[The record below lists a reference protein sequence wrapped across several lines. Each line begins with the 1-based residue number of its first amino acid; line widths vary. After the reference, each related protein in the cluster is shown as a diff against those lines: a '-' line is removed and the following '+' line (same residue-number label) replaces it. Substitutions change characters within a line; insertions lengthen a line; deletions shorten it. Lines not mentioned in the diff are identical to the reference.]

1 MDVLWIVLSGV
12 AGLAIGSGCMVGL
25 SKAGLNKNQQ
35 KAEQILKEAQNEAES
50 RVKQA
55 VLDGKTQ
62 AHDLRVEAEKEIKE
76 RKQESMELEN
86 KLLRR
91 EDNLNFRDEAL
102 NQKERQINEKM
113 KSVADK
119 LTSLDEKEKKLQEE
133 IDKQVVV
140 LESVA
145 KMSSQAAKDELF
157 AIVEK
162 KMEHET
168 IAYIKD
174 KEDEAKATANEKAQN
189 IIALAIERMSQQ
201 ETQEKTVSVVSLPG
215 EEMKGRIIGREGRNI
230 RCFEQAT
237 GVELNIDDTPDL
249 ITITCFNPVRR
260 EVARLAL
267 EHLIRDGRIQ
277 PGRIEDVVKKY
288 QNEIDQEIM
297 KAGEEAIFKLG
308 IGRIDREIVKLI
320 GTLKYRYSYGQNA
333 LQHSME
339 VAYIA
344 GCMAA
349 ELGLNQ
355 QIAKR
360 AGLLHDIGKAL
371 NIEQQDGSHVELG
384 YKFCKKH
391 GEKEIVLNAIHS
403 HHGDVEP
410 KFLTS
415 HLVIAADTISAARP
429 GARKESAQAYI
440 NRLEN
445 LEKIANGFEGVSNA
459 FAIQAGR
466 EIRVLVNPEH
476 VDDLTCVKLARDIRD
491 KIESELTY
499 PGQIKV
505 NVIRETRAQGRLPP
519 DLSWQGPYTWSR
531 CRWQPPRT

>member
-230 RCFEQAT
+230 RTLETLT
-237 GVELNIDDTPDL
+237 GVDLIIDDTPEAVILSSFD
-249 ITITCFNPVRR
+249 PVRR
-260 EVARLAL
+260 EVARIAL
-267 EHLIRDGRIQ
+267 EKLIVDGRIH
-277 PGRIEDVVKKY
+277 PARIEEMVEKAQRDVEAMIREEGEAAALEVGVHGIHP
-288 QNEIDQEIM
+288 ELLRLLGRM
-297 KAGEEAIFKLG
+297 KF
-308 IGRIDREIVKLI
+308 R
-320 GTLKYRYSYGQNA
+320 TSYGQNA
-333 LQHSME
+333 LKHSIE
-339 VAYIA
+339 VSHLA
-344 GCMAA
+344 GLMAA
-349 ELGLNQ
+349 ELGVDVNM
-355 QIAKR
+355 AKR
-360 AGLLHDIGKAL
+360 AGLLHDIGKSVDH
-371 NIEQQDGSHVELG
+371 EMEGSHVSIGVGLLKR
-384 YKFCKKH
+384 YKENH
-391 GEKEIVLNAIHS
+391 TVINAVEA

-410 KFLTS
+410 QS
-415 HLVIAADTISAARP
+415 IIAVLVQAADAISAARP
-429 GARKESAQAYI
+429 GARRETLESYI
-440 NRLEN
+440 KRLQK
-445 LEKIANGFEGVSNA
+445 LEEIADNFKGVEKS

-466 EIRVLVNPEH
+466 ELRIVIVPED
-476 VDDLTCVKLARDIRD
+476 VSDDGMTLLARDIAK
-491 KIESELTY
+491 KIEEELEY

-505 NVIRETRAQGRLPP
+505 NLIRETRAVE
-519 DLSWQGPYTWSR
+519 YAK
-531 CRWQPPRT
+531 

>member
-1 MDVLWIVLSGV
+1 MSNLWVIFLSGV
-12 AGLAIGSGCMVGL
+12 FGIIIGASIMIIQ
-25 SKAGLNKNQQ
+25 SKVGLNKNQQ
-35 KAEQILKEAQNEAES
+35 KAEQILKEAQSEAES
-50 RVKQA
+50 RIKQA

-76 RKQESMELEN
+76 RKQEVSEMET

-102 NQKERQINEKM
+102 RQKERQV
-113 KSVADK
+113 SDK
-119 LTSLDEKEKKLQEE
+119 LQSATNKLASLDEKEKKLQEQ
-133 IDKQVVV
+133 IDQQIVI
-140 LESVA
+140 LEGVA
-145 KMSSQAAKDELF
+145 KMSSQDAKKELF
-157 AIVEK
+157 SVVEK
-162 KMEHET
+162 QMEHET

-174 KEDEAKATANEKAQN
+174 KEDEAKATATEKAQE
-189 IIALAIERMSQQ
+189 IIANAIERMAQQ
-201 ETQEKTVSVVSLPG
+201 ETQERTVSVVAIPG

-249 ITITCFNPVRR
+249 ITITCFNPIRR
-260 EVARLAL
+260 EIARLSL

-277 PGRIEDVVKKY
+277 PGRIEDVVHKY

-297 KAGEEAIFKLG
+297 KAGEEAVFKLG
-308 IGRIDREIVKLI
+308 IGRIDREIVRLI

-339 VAYIA
+339 VAYLA
-344 GCMAA
+344 GAMAA

-355 QIAKR
+355 HMAKR

-371 NIEQQDGSHVELG
+371 NIEQQEGSHVELG

-391 GEKEIVLNAIHS
+391 GEKEIVLNAIQS
-403 HHGDVEP
+403 HHGEVEP

-415 HLVIAADTISAARP
+415 HLVIAADTMSAARP

-445 LEKIANGFEGVSNA
+445 LERIANDFYGVQTA
-459 FAIQAGR
+459 YAIQAGR
-466 EIRVLVNPEH
+466 EIRVLVHPEK
-476 VDDLTCVKLARDIRD
+476 VDDLTCVKMAREIRD

-505 NVIRETRAQGRLPP
+505 NVIREIRAQEIAK
-519 DLSWQGPYTWSR
+519 
-531 CRWQPPRT
+531 

>member
-1 MDVLWIVLSGV
+1 MSGTFITLLSGI
-12 AGLAIGSGCMVGL
+12 AGLVIGILGMVGV

-35 KAEQILKEAQNEAES
+35 KAEQILKEAENEADAK
-50 RVKQA
+50 VKQA

-76 RKQESMELEN
+76 RKQQAMDLEN
-86 KLLRR
+86 KLIRR

-102 NQKERQINEKM
+102 QQKEHQVSEKLQ
-113 KSVADK
+113 KANDK
-119 LTSLDEKEKKLQEE
+119 LSSLDAKEKKLQEE
-133 IDKQVVV
+133 IDRQIEV
-140 LESVA
+140 LENVA
-145 KMSSQAAKDELF
+145 KMSSQDAKKELF
-157 AIVEK
+157 AVVEK

-168 IAYIKD
+168 VAYIKD
-174 KEDEAKATANEKAQN
+174 KEEEAKATAQEKAQN

-201 ETQEKTVSVVSLPG
+201 ETQERTVSVVSLPG

-277 PGRIEDVVKKY
+277 PGRIEEVVKKY
-288 QNEIDQEIM
+288 QTEVDQEIQ
-297 KAGEEAIFKLG
+297 KAGEDAVFKLG

-320 GTLKYRYSYGQNA
+320 GTLKYRYSYGQNG

-339 VAYIA
+339 VAYLA
-344 GCMAA
+344 GAMAA

-371 NIEQQDGSHVELG
+371 NIEQDGSHVELG

-391 GEKEIVLNAIHS
+391 GEKEIVLNAIQS
-403 HHGDVEP
+403 HHGDVEAR
-410 KFLTS
+410 FLTS

-440 NRLEN
+440 DRLEN
-445 LEKIANGFEGVSNA
+445 LEKIATGYDGVNSA

-466 EIRVLVNPEH
+466 EIRVMVNPEQ
-476 VDDLTCVKLARDIRD
+476 VDDLSCVKMARDIRD
-491 KIESELTY
+491 QIEETLTY

-505 NVIRETRAQGRLPP
+505 NVIREIRAQELAK
-519 DLSWQGPYTWSR
+519 
-531 CRWQPPRT
+531 

>member
-1 MDVLWIVLSGV
+1 MGGMI
-12 AGLAIGSGCMVGL
+12 AY

-35 KAEQILKEAQNEAES
+35 NAERILKDAENEAQA
-50 RVKQA
+50 RIKQA

-62 AHDLRVEAEKEIKE
+62 AHDLRVEAEKEIKD
-76 RKQESMELEN
+76 RRQEATNLEN

-91 EDNLNFRDEAL
+91 EDNLNFREEAL
-102 NQKERQINEKM
+102 GQKEHHIDEKM
-113 KSVADK
+113 QKVTDK
-119 LTSLDEKEKKLQEE
+119 LASLDEKEKVLQEQ
-133 IDKQVVV
+133 IDKQIDV
-140 LESVA
+140 LEGVA
-145 KMSSQAAKDELF
+145 KMSSQDAKKELF
-157 AIVEK
+157 AKVEK
-162 KMEHET
+162 KMQRET
-168 IAYIKD
+168 VAYIKD
-174 KEDEAKATANEKAQN
+174 KEDEAKETATRKSQE
-189 IIALAIERMSQQ
+189 IIALSIERMAQM
-201 ETQEKTVSVVSLPG
+201 ETQERTVSVVSLPG

-230 RCFEQAT
+230 RAFEQMT
-237 GVELNIDDTPDL
+237 GVELNIDDTPDV

-288 QNEIDQEIM
+288 QKEVNQEII
-297 KAGEEAIFKLG
+297 KAGEEAVYKLG
-308 IGRIDREIVKLI
+308 IGRIDREIIKQI
-320 GTLKYRYSYGQNA
+320 GVLRYRYSYGQNA

-339 VAYIA
+339 VAYLA
-344 GCMAA
+344 GSMAA

-371 NIEQQDGSHVELG
+371 NVEEHDGSHVELG

-391 GEKEIVLNAIHS
+391 GEKDIVLNAIQS

-410 KFLTS
+410 KYLTS

-440 NRLEN
+440 DRLES
-445 LEKIANGFEGVSNA
+445 LEKIAKEHGGVKNA

-466 EIRVLVNPEH
+466 EIRIMVNPED
-476 VDDLTCVKLARDIRD
+476 VDDLSCVQLARDIRD
-491 KIESELTY
+491 EIEEQLTY

-505 NVIRETRAQGRLPP
+505 NVIREIRAQELAK
-519 DLSWQGPYTWSR
+519 
-531 CRWQPPRT
+531 

>member
-360 AGLLHDIGKAL
+360 AGLLHDIGKVPDD
-371 NIEQQDGSHVELG
+371 EPELPHAILG
-384 YKFCKKH
+384 MRLAEKYK
-391 GEKEIVLNAIHS
+391 EKPDICNAIGA
-403 HHGDVEP
+403 HHEEIEM
-410 KFLTS
+410 TTM
-415 HLVIAADTISAARP
+415 IAPIVQACDAISGARP
-429 GARKESAQAYI
+429 GARREVVESYIKRLKEMEDLALSY
-440 NRLEN
+440 
-445 LEKIANGFEGVSNA
+445 NGVVKTY
-459 FAIQAGR
+459 AIQAGR
-466 EIRVLVNPEH
+466 ELRVVVGSEK
-476 VDDLTCVKLARDIRD
+476 VSDTEAE
-491 KIESELTY
+491 KISYEIAKKIQDEMTY
-499 PGQIKV
+499 PGQVKV
-505 NVIRETRAQGRLPP
+505 TVIRETRAIN
-519 DLSWQGPYTWSR
+519 YAK
-531 CRWQPPRT
+531 

>member
-1 MDVLWIVLSGV
+1 MGLEIFLSGI
-12 AGLAIGSGCMVGL
+12 AGVVIGIIIMVGY
-25 SKAGLNKNQQ
+25 SKAGLNKDQQ
-35 KAEQILKEAQNEAES
+35 QAQRILKDAETEAQAKL
-50 RVKQA
+50 KQA

-62 AHDLRVEAEKEIKE
+62 AHDLKIEAEKEIKE
-76 RKQESMELEN
+76 RKQEVNNLEN

-102 NQKERQINEKM
+102 NQKERQVTEKLQ
-113 KSVADK
+113 KADQK
-119 LTSLDEKEKKLQEE
+119 LSSIEAKEKKLQEQ
-133 IDKQVVV
+133 IDQQIVV
-140 LESVA
+140 LENVA
-145 KMSSQAAKDELF
+145 KMSSQDAKNELF
-157 AIVEK
+157 AVVEK

-174 KEDEAKATANEKAQN
+174 KEDEAKATAEKKAQE
-189 IIALAIERMSQQ
+189 IIALAIERMAQQ
-201 ETQEKTVSVVSLPG
+201 ETQERTVSVVSLPG

-230 RCFEQAT
+230 RSFEQAT

-277 PGRIEDVVKKY
+277 PGRIEEVVKKY
-288 QNEIDQEIM
+288 QNEIDQEIQ
-297 KAGEEAIFKLG
+297 KAGEDAVFKLG
-308 IGRIDREIVKLI
+308 IGRIDREIVKQI

-344 GCMAA
+344 GAMAA
-349 ELGLNQ
+349 ELGMNQ
-355 QIAKR
+355 QLAKR

-371 NIEQQDGSHVELG
+371 NIENDGSHVELG

-391 GEKEIVLNAIHS
+391 GEKEIVLNAIQS
-403 HHGDVEP
+403 HHGDVEAR
-410 KFLTS
+410 FLTS

-440 NRLEN
+440 DRLEN
-445 LEKIANGFEGVSNA
+445 LEKIAKGCEGVANA

-466 EIRVLVNPEH
+466 EIRILVNPEQ
-476 VDDLTCVKLARDIRD
+476 VDDLTCVKIARDIRD
-491 KIESELTY
+491 TIEDTLTY

-505 NVIRETRAQGRLPP
+505 NVIREIRAQEIAK
-519 DLSWQGPYTWSR
+519 
-531 CRWQPPRT
+531 

>member
-12 AGLAIGSGCMVGL
+12 AGLALGTGCMVGI
-25 SKAGLNKNQQ
+25 SKVGLNKNQQ

-119 LTSLDEKEKKLQEE
+119 LSSLDEKEKKLQEE

-140 LESVA
+140 LENVA
-145 KMSSQAAKDELF
+145 KMSSQAARDELF

-201 ETQEKTVSVVSLPG
+201 ETQEKTVSVVSLPS

-230 RCFEQAT
+230 RTLETLT
-237 GVELNIDDTPDL
+237 GVDLIIDDTPEAVVLSAFDP
-249 ITITCFNPVRR
+249 IRR
-260 EVARLAL
+260 EIARVAL
-267 EHLIRDGRIQ
+267 EKLIVDGRIH
-277 PGRIEDVVKKY
+277 PARIEEMVEKAQKEVETQIREDGENAAMDVGVHGIHPELLKLLGR
-288 QNEIDQEIM
+288 M
-297 KAGEEAIFKLG
+297 KF
-308 IGRIDREIVKLI
+308 RS
-320 GTLKYRYSYGQNA
+320 SYGQNA
-333 LQHSME
+333 LKHSIE
-339 VAYIA
+339 VAQLSGILA
-344 GCMAA
+344 GEIGVDVRM
-349 ELGLNQ
+349 
-355 QIAKR
+355 AKR
-360 AGLLHDIGKAL
+360 AGLLHDIGKS
-371 NIEQQDGSHVELG
+371 IDHEVEGSHIQIGVDL
-384 YKFCKKH
+384 CKKY
-391 GEKEIVLNAIHS
+391 KESAVVINTVAS

-410 KFLTS
+410 ES
-415 HLVIAADTISAARP
+415 LVACIVQAADAISAARP
-429 GARKESAQAYI
+429 GARRETLETYT
-440 NRLEN
+440 NRLKQ
-445 LEKIANGFEGVSNA
+445 LEDITNEFKGVDKS

-466 EIRVLVNPEH
+466 EIRVMVVPEQ
-476 VDDLTCVKLARDIRD
+476 VTDADMVLLARDIS
-491 KIESELTY
+491 KQIEAELEY

-505 NVIRETRAQGRLPP
+505 NVIRESRAV
-519 DLSWQGPYTWSR
+519 DYAK
-531 CRWQPPRT
+531 

>member
-12 AGLAIGSGCMVGL
+12 AGLAIGSGCMVGI

-35 KAEQILKEAQNEAES
+35 KAEQILKEAQNEADS

-62 AHDLRVEAEKEIKE
+62 AHDLRVEAEKEIKD
-76 RKQESMELEN
+76 RRQEATNLEN

-91 EDNLNFRDEAL
+91 EDNLNFREEAL
-102 NQKERQINEKM
+102 GQKEHHIDEKM
-113 KSVADK
+113 QKVTDK
-119 LTSLDEKEKKLQEE
+119 LASLDEKEKVLQEQ
-133 IDKQVVV
+133 IDKQIDV
-140 LESVA
+140 LEGVA
-145 KMSSQAAKDELF
+145 KMSSQDAKKELF
-157 AIVEK
+157 AKVEK
-162 KMEHET
+162 KMQRET
-168 IAYIKD
+168 VAYIKD
-174 KEDEAKATANEKAQN
+174 KEDEAKETATRKSQE
-189 IIALAIERMSQQ
+189 IIALSIERMAQM
-201 ETQEKTVSVVSLPG
+201 ETQERTVSVVSLPG

-230 RCFEQAT
+230 RAFEQMT
-237 GVELNIDDTPDL
+237 GVELNIDDTPDV

-288 QNEIDQEIM
+288 QKEVNQEII
-297 KAGEEAIFKLG
+297 KAGEEAVYKLG
-308 IGRIDREIVKLI
+308 IGRIDREIIKQI
-320 GTLKYRYSYGQNA
+320 GVLRYRYSYGQNA

-339 VAYIA
+339 VAYLA
-344 GCMAA
+344 GSMAA

-371 NIEQQDGSHVELG
+371 NVEEHDGSHVELG

-391 GEKEIVLNAIHS
+391 GEKDIVLNAIQS

-410 KFLTS
+410 KYLTS

-440 NRLEN
+440 DRLEN
-445 LEKIANGFEGVSNA
+445 LEKIAKEHGGVKNA

-466 EIRVLVNPEH
+466 EIRIMVNPED
-476 VDDLTCVKLARDIRD
+476 VDDLSCVQLARDIRD
-491 KIESELTY
+491 EIEEQLTY

-505 NVIRETRAQGRLPP
+505 NVIREIRAQELAK
-519 DLSWQGPYTWSR
+519 
-531 CRWQPPRT
+531 

>member
-1 MDVLWIVLSGV
+1 MLSLILSGI
-12 AGLAIGSGCMVGL
+12 AFLAIGIIVMVGF

-35 KAEQILKEAQNEAES
+35 IADQIIKEAENDAEAK
-50 RVKQA
+50 VKQA

-76 RKQESMELEN
+76 RKQEAMEMEN

-91 EDNLNFRDEAL
+91 EDSLNFRDEAL
-102 NQKERQINEKM
+102 TQKERQVNDKLQ
-113 KSVADK
+113 KAADK
-119 LTSLDEKEKKLQEE
+119 LSSLDAKEKKLQEQ
-133 IDKQVVV
+133 IDQQIVV
-140 LESVA
+140 LEGVA
-145 KMSSQAAKDELF
+145 KMSSQDARNELF
-157 AIVEK
+157 AVVEK
-162 KMEHET
+162 KIQHET

-174 KEDEAKATANEKAQN
+174 KEEEAKSTAKEKAQN
-189 IIALAIERMSQQ
+189 IIALAIERMAQQ
-201 ETQEKTVSVVSLPG
+201 ETQERTVSVVSLPS

-230 RCFEQAT
+230 RSFEQAT
-237 GVELNIDDTPDL
+237 GVELNIDDTPDV

-267 EHLIRDGRIQ
+267 EHLIHDGRIQ
-277 PGRIEDVVKKY
+277 PGRIEEVVKKY
-288 QNEIDQEIM
+288 QGEIETEIY
-297 KAGEEAIFKLG
+297 KAGEDAIFKLG
-308 IGRIDREIVKLI
+308 IGRIDRDIVRLI

-339 VAYIA
+339 VAYLA
-344 GCMAA
+344 GAMAA

-355 QIAKR
+355 QMAKR

-371 NIEQQDGSHVELG
+371 NIETDGSHVELG

-391 GEKEIVLNAIHS
+391 GEKEIVLNAIQS
-403 HHGDVEP
+403 HHGDVEV

-440 NRLEN
+440 DRLEN
-445 LEKIANGFEGVSNA
+445 LEKIATTHEGVQNA

-466 EIRVLVNPEH
+466 EIRVLVHPEQ
-476 VDDLTCVKLARDIRD
+476 VDDLTCVKLAREIREQ
-491 KIESELTY
+491 IESELTY

-505 NVIRETRAQGRLPP
+505 NVIREVRAQEIAK
-519 DLSWQGPYTWSR
+519 
-531 CRWQPPRT
+531 

>member
-230 RCFEQAT
+230 KAIENAT
-237 GVELNIDDTPDL
+237 GVDLIIDDTPEV
-249 ITITCFNPVRR
+249 ITLSCFDPIRR
-260 EVARLAL
+260 EVARLSL
-267 EHLIRDGRIQ
+267 ETLIHDGRIQ
-277 PGRIEDVVKKY
+277 PGRIEEVVAKTKKDLDDT
-288 QNEIDQEIM
+288 IL
-297 KAGEEAIFKLG
+297 KAGQDAVFELG
-308 IGRIDREIVKLI
+308 LSRMNKELVMMIGK
-320 GTLKYRYSYGQNA
+320 LKYRTSYGQNA
-333 LQHSME
+333 LQHSLE
-339 VAYIA
+339 VAHFA
-344 GCMAA
+344 GIMAA

-355 QIAKR
+355 QLAKR
-360 AGLLHDIGKAL
+360 AGLLHDLGKAVDH
-371 NIEQQDGSHVELG
+371 EMEGSHVELG
-384 YKFCKKH
+384 AKFAKKF
-391 GEKEIVLNAIHS
+391 GENATVINAIES
-403 HHGDVEP
+403 HHGDVP
-410 KFLTS
+410 ATS
-415 HLVIAADTISAARP
+415 IIAVLISAADTLSAARP
-429 GARKESAQAYI
+429 GSRSEKIENYI
-440 NRLEN
+440 QRLEK
-445 LEKIANGFEGVSNA
+445 LEELPKQFDGVDKV

-466 EIRVLVNPEH
+466 EIRVIVNPEKI
-476 VDDLTCVKLARDIRD
+476 DDLKAHKLARDVKE
-491 KIESELTY
+491 KIETELTY
-499 PGQIKV
+499 PGHIKV
-505 NVIRETRAQGRLPP
+505 TVIREIRANEIAK
-519 DLSWQGPYTWSR
+519 
-531 CRWQPPRT
+531 

>member
-133 IDKQVVV
+133 I
-140 LESVA
+140 
-145 KMSSQAAKDELF
+145 
-157 AIVEK
+157 
-162 KMEHET
+162 
-168 IAYIKD
+168 D

-505 NVIRETRAQGRLPP
+505 NVIRETRAQE
-519 DLSWQGPYTWSR
+519 YAK
-531 CRWQPPRT
+531 

>member
-1 MDVLWIVLSGV
+1 MNTFIIISLSGI
-12 AGLAIGSGCMVGL
+12 AGILVGIL
-25 SKAGLNKNQQ
+25 VMTAVSRAGLNKNQQ
-35 KAEQILKEAQNEAES
+35 KAEQILKEAEIEADAKI
-50 RVKQA
+50 KQA

-62 AHDLRVEAEKEIKE
+62 AHELRVEAEKEIKE
-76 RKQESMELEN
+76 RKQESMQHEN

-91 EDNLNFRDEAL
+91 EDSLNFRDEAL
-102 NQKERQINEKM
+102 SQKERQV
-113 KSVADK
+113 SDK
-119 LTSLDEKEKKLQEE
+119 LQKVTDKLSSLDEKEKKLQEQ
-133 IDKQVVV
+133 IDQQIVV
-140 LESVA
+140 LEGVA
-145 KMSSQAAKDELF
+145 KMSSQDAQKELF
-157 AIVEK
+157 AKVEK

-168 IAYIKD
+168 VAYIKD
-174 KEDEAKATANEKAQN
+174 KEEEAKATAAEKAQN
-189 IIALAIERMSQQ
+189 IIALAIERMAQQ
-201 ETQEKTVSVVSLPG
+201 ETQERTVSVVAIPG

-277 PGRIEDVVKKY
+277 PGRIEEVVKKY
-288 QNEIDQEIM
+288 QNEVDQEIM

-308 IGRIDREIVKLI
+308 IGRIDREIIRLI

-333 LQHSME
+333 LQHSVE
-339 VAYIA
+339 VAFLA
-344 GCMAA
+344 GAMAV

-371 NIEQQDGSHVELG
+371 NIEQQEGSHVELG

-391 GEKEIVLNAIHS
+391 GEKDIVLNAIQS
-403 HHGDVEP
+403 HHYDVEP
-410 KFLTS
+410 KYLTS

-445 LEKIANGFEGVSNA
+445 LEKIAMSFDGIMQA
-459 FAIQAGR
+459 YAIQAGR
-466 EIRVLVNPEH
+466 EIRILVNPER
-476 VDDLTCVKLARDIRD
+476 VDDVTCVKIAREIRE

-505 NVIRETRAQGRLPP
+505 NVIREVRAQELAK
-519 DLSWQGPYTWSR
+519 
-531 CRWQPPRT
+531 

>member
-1 MDVLWIVLSGV
+1 MNTGVIVSLSGIAGIVLGV
-12 AGLAIGSGCMVGL
+12 LIMVGY
-25 SKAGLNKNQQ
+25 SRAGLNKNQQ
-35 KAEQILKEAQNEAES
+35 KAEQILKEAEIEADAK
-50 RVKQA
+50 VKQA

-62 AHDLRVEAEKEIKE
+62 VHELRIEAEKEIKE
-76 RKQESMELEN
+76 RKQESMQFEN

-102 NQKERQINEKM
+102 SQKERQI
-113 KSVADK
+113 SDK
-119 LTSLDEKEKKLQEE
+119 LQKVTEKLSSLDEKEKKLQKQ
-133 IDKQVVV
+133 IDQQIVV
-140 LESVA
+140 LEGVA
-145 KMSSQAAKDELF
+145 KMSSQDAQKELF
-157 AIVEK
+157 AKVEK

-168 IAYIKD
+168 VAYIKD
-174 KEDEAKATANEKAQN
+174 KEEEAKATATEKAQN
-189 IIALAIERMSQQ
+189 IIALAIERMAQQ
-201 ETQEKTVSVVSLPG
+201 ETQERTVSVVAIPG

-249 ITITCFNPVRR
+249 ITITCFNPIRR

-277 PGRIEDVVKKY
+277 PGRIEEVVKKY
-288 QNEIDQEIM
+288 QNEVDQEIM

-308 IGRIDREIVKLI
+308 IGRIDREIIRLV

-333 LQHSME
+333 LQHSIE
-339 VAYIA
+339 VAFLA
-344 GCMAA
+344 GAMAV

-371 NIEQQDGSHVELG
+371 NIEQQEGSHVELG

-391 GEKEIVLNAIHS
+391 GEKDIVLNAIQS
-403 HHGDVEP
+403 HHYDVEP
-410 KFLTS
+410 KYLTS

-445 LEKIANGFEGVSNA
+445 LEKIATSFDGVQQA
-459 FAIQAGR
+459 YAIQAGR
-466 EIRVLVNPEH
+466 EIRILVNPER
-476 VDDLTCVKLARDIRD
+476 VDDVTCVKIAREIRE

-505 NVIRETRAQGRLPP
+505 NVIREVRAQELEK
-519 DLSWQGPYTWSR
+519 
-531 CRWQPPRT
+531 